1 MEKYT
6 QADFD
11 KFKVIGGIKQC
22 PTGDYSA
29 ITIFAEGCSFA
40 EHCSFA
46 EGCSFAE
53 HCSFAK
59 GCSFAERCSF
69 AEWCSFAE
77 RCSFAEWCSFAKNIK
92 VECGHRLIS
101 YIGIDRIGSRLGKTY
116 FFNCEDG
123 LFVRCGCWFG
133 TIKDFKRRVKEIY
146 SKGRFRK
153 EYDMAIDFAEKW
165 AELK

>member
-29 ITIFAEGCSFA
+29 ITIFAEG
-40 EHCSFA
+40 
-46 EGCSFAE
+46 
-53 HCSFAK
+53 
-59 GCSFAERCSF
+59 
-69 AEWCSFAE
+69 
-77 RCSFAEWCSFAKNIK
+77 CSFAKNIK